1 MRNTVLTLASLAV
14 LVFLPGVSRAQQ
26 DPPSPKAMQQTQR
39 DALKALDFLDGIW
52 RGTAY
57 NISPDGSRHEVVQT
71 ERIGPMLNGE
81 IKVIEG
87 RGYNADGTVGFNAF
101 AVLSY
106 DVRKRAFNF
115 RSYAMGNEG
124 DFEFTP
130 TANGY
135 VWKIPAGPV
144 TIRYTAKI
152 EGDKFNEVGD
162 RIMPDGKEARFF
174 EMNLKRVSDTTW
186 PSGNPVPMK

>member
-1 MRNTVLTLASLAV
+1 MRNSILMLATAAV
-14 LVFLPGVSRAQQ
+14 LSLLPVVTQAEQA
-26 DPPSPKAMQQTQR
+26 PPSAKAMQDAQR
-39 DALKALDFLDGIW
+39 EALKPLDFLNGIW
-52 RGTAY
+52 QGNAY
-57 NISPDGSRHEVVQT
+57 NIGPDGMRHEIVQT
-71 ERIGPMLNGE
+71 ERIGPMLDGT

-130 TANGY
+130 TRDGY
-135 VWKIPAGPV
+135 VWKVQAGPV

-152 EGDKFNEVGD
+152 TGASFNEVGD
-162 RIMPDGKEARFF
+162 RILPDGKEIRFF

-186 PSGNPVPMK
+186 PSGQAVPMK

>member
-1 MRNTVLTLASLAV
+1 MKTFTTALLVLGFAGAAS
-14 LVFLPGVSRAQQ
+14 AQQ
-26 DPPSPKAMQQTQR
+26 APDFRAMQATQ
-39 DALKALDFLDGIW
+39 KAEIGKLAFLDGIW

-57 NISPDGSRHEVVQT
+57 NIGMDGKRHEVVQT
-71 ERIGPMLNGE
+71 ERIGPMLGGE

-101 AVLSY
+101 AVISY
-106 DVRKRAFNF
+106 NVHKKAYNF

-144 TIRYTAKI
+144 TIRYTSKI

-162 RIMPDGKEARFF
+162 RIMPDGKEVRFF